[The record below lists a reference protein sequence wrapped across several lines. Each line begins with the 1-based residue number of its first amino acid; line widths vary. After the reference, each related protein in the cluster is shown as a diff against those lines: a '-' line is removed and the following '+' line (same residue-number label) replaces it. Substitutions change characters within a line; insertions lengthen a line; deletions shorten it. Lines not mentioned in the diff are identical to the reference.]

1 MGGQKE
7 EKKSSMITEQIFD
20 VICLITSYGILFL
33 LPQKIDVF
41 FYLIFGISAFLF
53 CIGFFRLGFTF
64 HAPAGAN
71 GILIT

>member
-1 MGGQKE
+1 MEFMGGQKE

-41 FYLIFGISAFLF
+41 FYLIFGIRVIICLF
-53 CIGFFRLGFTF
+53 KFK
-64 HAPAGAN
+64 
-71 GILIT
+71 LIEIIQSFSK